1 MAKRKITKEH
11 LRLVGL
17 ALTAIVLLIIFAQNL
32 DQQTVQ
38 ILFLKMTMPLAV
50 MLIGTTLLGYLIG
63 LLSAGVLGRRKRKG
77 HAGTR
82 TEATV

>member
-17 ALTAIVLLIIFAQNL
+17 ALAAIVLLIVFAQNL
-32 DQQTVQ
+32 ESQSVQ
-38 ILFLKMTMPLAV
+38 ILFLQMTMPLAV

-63 LLSAGVLGRRKRKG
+63 LLSAGVLGRRKRRVIVN
-77 HAGTR
+77 A
-82 TEATV
+82 ANS